1 MVFQLKSGVSNGVA
15 LTLTQ
20 TLSLSETT
28 ATFLGNTIWHAGND
42 GSGSGLDADTLD
54 GIQASSFLRSD
65 ASDTYTSGT
74 LTFAN
79 GTSLDLST
87 NDVYLNAR
95 VIQNA
100 SGGTDDGM
108 YIGFANSN
116 SGLTRI
122 YGGGS
127 TSTHLAVDSS
137 TITFGGNAVWHAGND
152 GSGSGLDAD
161 TT

>member
-1 MVFQLKSGVSNGVA
+1 MK
-15 LTLTQ
+15 LTQ
-20 TLSLSETT
+20 HSWATQYGTL
-28 ATFLGNTIWHAGND
+28 GND
-42 GSGSGLDADTLD
+42 GSGSGLDADLLD
-54 GIQASSFLRSD
+54 GVHGASFLRSD

-100 SGGTDDGM
+100 SGGGDDGM
-108 YIGFANSN
+108 YIGYANAS

-127 TSTHLAVDSS
+127 NSTHLAVDAS
-137 TITFGGNAVWHAGND
+137 TITFGGNTVWHAG
-152 GSGSGLDAD
+152 
-161 TT
+161 